1 MYASPIGRTIPPTF
15 SEGINA
21 LARRERGRSVN
32 TTRQRT
38 ISRRSFLKGAGV
50 TAAGSAAAVAVGV
63 SCAPAAPGVRPA
75 AIRVGPPAGSPS
87 NALTPLTVNGVAYE
101 AAVDPRWTLA
111 EVLRD
116 QLNLTGTKVGC
127 DRGECGSCTVLV
139 DGKATLSCMTLA
151 SELNG
156 RSVTTVESLA
166 GDGKLSALQQSFWD
180 VGAAQCGFCTSG
192 MLMSSTA
199 LLTAN
204 PKPSEDEVRL
214 ALSGNLCRC
223 TGYRKIVEGVLA
235 ASGQS
240 PRA

>member
-1 MYASPIGRTIPPTF
+1 M
-15 SEGINA
+15 
-21 LARRERGRSVN
+21 
-32 TTRQRT
+32 
-38 ISRRSFLKGAGV
+38 
-50 TAAGSAAAVAVGV
+50 
-63 SCAPAAPGVRPA
+63 
-75 AIRVGPPAGSPS
+75 
-87 NALTPLTVNGVAYE
+87 NGVAYE

>member
-1 MYASPIGRTIPPTF
+1 MGREDAGV
-15 SEGINA
+15 S
-21 LARRERGRSVN
+21 S
-32 TTRQRT
+32 TTKQRT
-38 ISRRSFLKGAGV
+38 ITRRTFLKGAGV
-50 TAAGSAAAVAVGV
+50 TAAGTAAAVAVDV
-63 SCAPAAPGVRPA
+63 ACAPAAPGVRPA
-75 AIRVGPPAGSPS
+75 AIRVGPPAGSAS
-87 NALTPLTVNGVAYE
+87 NALVPFTVNGVAFE

-151 SELNG
+151 TEING
-156 RSVTTVESLA
+156 KTITTVESLS
-166 GDGKLSALQQSFWD
+166 GDGKLSTLQQSFWD
-180 VGAAQCGFCTSG
+180 AGAAQCGFCTPG
-192 MLMSSTA
+192 MLMSATA
-199 LLTAN
+199 LLAAK
-204 PKPSEDEVRL
+204 PKPTEDDVRM

-240 PRA
+240 LRA